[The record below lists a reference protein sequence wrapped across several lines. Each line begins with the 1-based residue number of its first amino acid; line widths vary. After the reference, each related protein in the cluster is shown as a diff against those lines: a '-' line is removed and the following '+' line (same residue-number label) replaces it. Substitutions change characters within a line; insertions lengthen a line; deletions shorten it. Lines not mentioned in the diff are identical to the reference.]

1 MKGAIC
7 KRIKTSI
14 PYVKVVFVIIIY
26 FAFLE
31 TCITMGAYA

>member
-7 KRIKTSI
+7 KRITTSI

-26 FAFLE
+26 FAFIE